1 MKKQQFA
8 FLGLVV
14 LCAALGFALEL
25 GITAILI
32 HS

>member
-1 MKKQQFA
+1 MEKQFA

-14 LCAALGFALEL
+14 LFAALGFALEL